1 MVIRSLTLL
10 LKCSTNSNKVSFD
23 FCKIICLP
31 GFCMQAFNILK
42 ILYMHNSKRTAIIFV
57 LALISFAFTSEIFS
71 QTKVGYIDSKKILES
86 MQDSRDAKQRLEAL
100 VTQWQAELKQLQDS
114 LKYIKED
121 YEKKQLILTDQLKQQ
136 TEKQIA
142 DIEGSVSSFKNQKF
156 SEGGE
161 YFQKQTEFM
170 KPVQDRIFK
179 AIETVAKD
187 GNFDYVFDRSSD
199 ILLLYVNENYDL
211 TTKVINVIE
220 GR

>member
-1 MVIRSLTLL
+1 MVNIKR
-10 LKCSTNSNKVSFD
+10 K
-23 FCKIICLP
+23 
-31 GFCMQAFNILK
+31 GFFFIL
-42 ILYMHNSKRTAIIFV
+42 V
-57 LALISFAFTSEIFS
+57 LISLSFSSKIFS

-100 VTQWQAELKQLQDS
+100 VTQWQAELRELQDS
-114 LKYIKED
+114 LKSIKED
-121 YEKKQLILTDQLKQQ
+121 YDKKQLILTDQLKQQ

-142 DIEGSVSSFKNQKF
+142 DIESSLSSFRAQKF

-211 TTKVINVIE
+211 TTKVINAIE
-220 GR
+220 GK